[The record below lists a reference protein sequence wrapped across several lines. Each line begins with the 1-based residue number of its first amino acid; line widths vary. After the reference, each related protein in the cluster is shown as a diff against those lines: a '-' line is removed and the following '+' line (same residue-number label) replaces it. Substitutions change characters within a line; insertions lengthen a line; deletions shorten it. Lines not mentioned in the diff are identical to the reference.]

1 MPVLDS
7 LHCIGCIAMLPV
19 FVQPLVSSVYSSLW
33 VVVFALTLQ
42 QCCDVHTWRVQDTA
56 LQQHTERLQSALDM
70 ARRLQQ
76 NEETTLKDR
85 MEMVS
90 KRLTSLYVCLYVCV
104 HERSIRLSLRC

>member
-76 NEETTLKDR
+76 NEETTLKD
-85 MEMVS
+85 
-90 KRLTSLYVCLYVCV
+90 
-104 HERSIRLSLRC
+104 